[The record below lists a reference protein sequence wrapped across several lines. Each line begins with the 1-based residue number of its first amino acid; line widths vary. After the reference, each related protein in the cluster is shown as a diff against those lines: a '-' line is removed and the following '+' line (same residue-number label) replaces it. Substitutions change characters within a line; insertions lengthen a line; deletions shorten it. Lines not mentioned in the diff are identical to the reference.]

1 MLEINASTY
10 LFYQFLFVFQ
20 HLEESQL
27 TGRKRFIALSKDQI
41 EKVAAKEFESHLEN
55 YDDLLLPET
64 DPYYDRYGNIG
75 CGV

>member
-55 YDDLLLPET
+55 YDELLLPET